1 MHKHKAIVG
10 DIVRSYDFKP
20 MADRGDSYIEG
31 IVIEKTNSTY
41 SIAVQKRVF
50 AGEVEPVEVGEYV
63 VTHFKQTFM
72 EYEGRITKLSRDGVA
87 AQAGRPF
94 SLGGPLRP
102 PAMMYTGAAPKKR
115 GSATCSTTDCRP

>member
-1 MHKHKAIVG
+1 MHKHTAIVG

-31 IVIEKTNSTY
+31 IVIEKTDSTY

-87 AQAGRPF
+87 A
-94 SLGGPLRP
+94 
-102 PAMMYTGAAPKKR
+102 
-115 GSATCSTTDCRP
+115 

>member
-1 MHKHKAIVG
+1 MEFDKEIEMHKHKAIVG

-31 IVIEKTNSTY
+31 IVIKKTDSTY

-87 AQAGRPF
+87 A
-94 SLGGPLRP
+94 
-102 PAMMYTGAAPKKR
+102 
-115 GSATCSTTDCRP
+115 

>member
-1 MHKHKAIVG
+1 MHKHTAIVG

-72 EYEGRITKLSRDGVA
+72 EYEGRITKLSQHGVA
-87 AQAGRPF
+87 A
-94 SLGGPLRP
+94 
-102 PAMMYTGAAPKKR
+102 
-115 GSATCSTTDCRP
+115 

>member
-1 MHKHKAIVG
+1 MHKHTAIVG

-63 VTHFKQTFM
+63 VTYFKQTFM
-72 EYEGRITKLSRDGVA
+72 EYEGRITKLSRDG
-87 AQAGRPF
+87 
-94 SLGGPLRP
+94 
-102 PAMMYTGAAPKKR
+102 GAA
-115 GSATCSTTDCRP
+115 

>member
-1 MHKHKAIVG
+1 MHKHTAIVG

-72 EYEGRITKLSRDGVA
+72 EYEGRISKLSRDGVA
-87 AQAGRPF
+87 A
-94 SLGGPLRP
+94 
-102 PAMMYTGAAPKKR
+102 
-115 GSATCSTTDCRP
+115 

>member
-1 MHKHKAIVG
+1 MEINKEIEMHKHKAIVG

-87 AQAGRPF
+87 A
-94 SLGGPLRP
+94 
-102 PAMMYTGAAPKKR
+102 
-115 GSATCSTTDCRP
+115 

>member
-1 MHKHKAIVG
+1 MHKHTAIVG

-31 IVIEKTNSTY
+31 IVIKKTDSTY

-72 EYEGRITKLSRDGVA
+72 EYEGRSTKLSQDGVA
-87 AQAGRPF
+87 A
-94 SLGGPLRP
+94 
-102 PAMMYTGAAPKKR
+102 
-115 GSATCSTTDCRP
+115 

>member
-31 IVIEKTNSTY
+31 IVIKKTDSTY

-87 AQAGRPF
+87 A
-94 SLGGPLRP
+94 
-102 PAMMYTGAAPKKR
+102 
-115 GSATCSTTDCRP
+115 

>member
-1 MHKHKAIVG
+1 MEINKEIEMHKHTAIVG

-31 IVIEKTNSTY
+31 IVIEKTDSTY

-87 AQAGRPF
+87 A
-94 SLGGPLRP
+94 
-102 PAMMYTGAAPKKR
+102 
-115 GSATCSTTDCRP
+115 

>member
-1 MHKHKAIVG
+1 MHKLTAIVG

-31 IVIEKTNSTY
+31 IVIEKTNFTY

-50 AGEVEPVEVGEYV
+50 AGEVAPVEVGEYV

-72 EYEGRITKLSRDGVA
+72 EYEGRITKLSQDGVA
-87 AQAGRPF
+87 A
-94 SLGGPLRP
+94 
-102 PAMMYTGAAPKKR
+102 
-115 GSATCSTTDCRP
+115 

>member
-87 AQAGRPF
+87 A
-94 SLGGPLRP
+94 
-102 PAMMYTGAAPKKR
+102 
-115 GSATCSTTDCRP
+115 

>member
-1 MHKHKAIVG
+1 MEINKEIEMHKHTAIVG

-72 EYEGRITKLSRDGVA
+72 EYEGRSTKLSRDGVA
-87 AQAGRPF
+87 A
-94 SLGGPLRP
+94 
-102 PAMMYTGAAPKKR
+102 
-115 GSATCSTTDCRP
+115 

>member
-31 IVIEKTNSTY
+31 IVIKKTDSTY

-50 AGEVEPVEVGEYV
+50 AGEVEPGEVGEYV
-63 VTHFKQTFM
+63 VTHFQQTFM
-72 EYEGRITKLSRDGVA
+72 EYEGRITKLSQHGVA
-87 AQAGRPF
+87 A
-94 SLGGPLRP
+94 
-102 PAMMYTGAAPKKR
+102 
-115 GSATCSTTDCRP
+115 

>member
-1 MHKHKAIVG
+1 MEINKEIEMHKHTAIVG

-72 EYEGRITKLSRDGVA
+72 EYEGRITKLSPHSVA
-87 AQAGRPF
+87 A
-94 SLGGPLRP
+94 
-102 PAMMYTGAAPKKR
+102 
-115 GSATCSTTDCRP
+115 

>member
-1 MHKHKAIVG
+1 MEINKEIGMHKHTAIVG

-63 VTHFKQTFM
+63 GTHFQQTFM
-72 EYEGRITKLSRDGVA
+72 EDAGRSTKLARDG
-87 AQAGRPF
+87 
-94 SLGGPLRP
+94 
-102 PAMMYTGAAPKKR
+102 GAA
-115 GSATCSTTDCRP
+115 

>member
-1 MHKHKAIVG
+1 MEINKEIEMHKHKAIVG

-31 IVIEKTNSTY
+31 IVIEKTDSTY

-50 AGEVEPVEVGEYV
+50 AAEVEPVEVGEYV

-87 AQAGRPF
+87 A
-94 SLGGPLRP
+94 
-102 PAMMYTGAAPKKR
+102 
-115 GSATCSTTDCRP
+115 

>member
-1 MHKHKAIVG
+1 MHKHTAIVG

-50 AGEVEPVEVGEYV
+50 AGEVEPVDVGEYV

-72 EYEGRITKLSRDGVA
+72 EYEGRITKLARDG
-87 AQAGRPF
+87 
-94 SLGGPLRP
+94 
-102 PAMMYTGAAPKKR
+102 GAA
-115 GSATCSTTDCRP
+115 

>member
-1 MHKHKAIVG
+1 MEINKEIEMHKHTAIVG

-31 IVIEKTNSTY
+31 IVIKKTDSTY

-72 EYEGRITKLSRDGVA
+72 EYEGRITKLSPHSVA
-87 AQAGRPF
+87 A
-94 SLGGPLRP
+94 
-102 PAMMYTGAAPKKR
+102 
-115 GSATCSTTDCRP
+115 

>member
-1 MHKHKAIVG
+1 MEIDKEIEMHKHKAIVG

-87 AQAGRPF
+87 A
-94 SLGGPLRP
+94 
-102 PAMMYTGAAPKKR
+102 
-115 GSATCSTTDCRP
+115 

>member
-1 MHKHKAIVG
+1 MHKHTAIVG

-87 AQAGRPF
+87 A
-94 SLGGPLRP
+94 
-102 PAMMYTGAAPKKR
+102 
-115 GSATCSTTDCRP
+115 

>member
-1 MHKHKAIVG
+1 MEINKEIEMHKHTAIVG

-31 IVIEKTNSTY
+31 IVIEKTDSTY

-72 EYEGRITKLSRDGVA
+72 EYEGRITKLSQDSVA
-87 AQAGRPF
+87 A
-94 SLGGPLRP
+94 
-102 PAMMYTGAAPKKR
+102 
-115 GSATCSTTDCRP
+115 

>member
-1 MHKHKAIVG
+1 MEIDKEIEMHKHKAIVG

-31 IVIEKTNSTY
+31 IVIKKTDSTY

-63 VTHFKQTFM
+63 VTHFQQTFM
-72 EYEGRITKLSRDGVA
+72 EYEGRITKLAGTRA
-87 AQAGRPF
+87 AA
-94 SLGGPLRP
+94 
-102 PAMMYTGAAPKKR
+102 
-115 GSATCSTTDCRP
+115 

>member
-1 MHKHKAIVG
+1 MHKNTAIVG

-72 EYEGRITKLSRDGVA
+72 EYEGRITKLSQDSVA
-87 AQAGRPF
+87 A
-94 SLGGPLRP
+94 
-102 PAMMYTGAAPKKR
+102 
-115 GSATCSTTDCRP
+115 

>member
-1 MHKHKAIVG
+1 MEINKEIEMHKHTAIVG

-87 AQAGRPF
+87 A
-94 SLGGPLRP
+94 
-102 PAMMYTGAAPKKR
+102 
-115 GSATCSTTDCRP
+115 

>member
-1 MHKHKAIVG
+1 MEIDKEIEMHKHKAIVG

-31 IVIEKTNSTY
+31 IVIKKTDSTY

-87 AQAGRPF
+87 A
-94 SLGGPLRP
+94 
-102 PAMMYTGAAPKKR
+102 
-115 GSATCSTTDCRP
+115 

>member
-1 MHKHKAIVG
+1 MHKHTAIVG

-20 MADRGDSYIEG
+20 MADRGDSYVEG

-87 AQAGRPF
+87 A
-94 SLGGPLRP
+94 
-102 PAMMYTGAAPKKR
+102 
-115 GSATCSTTDCRP
+115 

>member
-1 MHKHKAIVG
+1 MHKHTAIVG

-72 EYEGRITKLSRDGVA
+72 EYEGRITKLSQDSVA
-87 AQAGRPF
+87 A
-94 SLGGPLRP
+94 
-102 PAMMYTGAAPKKR
+102 
-115 GSATCSTTDCRP
+115 

>member
-1 MHKHKAIVG
+1 MHKHTAIVG

-72 EYEGRITKLSRDGVA
+72 EYEGRITKLSPHSVA
-87 AQAGRPF
+87 A
-94 SLGGPLRP
+94 
-102 PAMMYTGAAPKKR
+102 
-115 GSATCSTTDCRP
+115 

>member
-1 MHKHKAIVG
+1 MHKHTAIVG

-31 IVIEKTNSTY
+31 IVIKKTDSTY

-87 AQAGRPF
+87 A
-94 SLGGPLRP
+94 
-102 PAMMYTGAAPKKR
+102 
-115 GSATCSTTDCRP
+115 